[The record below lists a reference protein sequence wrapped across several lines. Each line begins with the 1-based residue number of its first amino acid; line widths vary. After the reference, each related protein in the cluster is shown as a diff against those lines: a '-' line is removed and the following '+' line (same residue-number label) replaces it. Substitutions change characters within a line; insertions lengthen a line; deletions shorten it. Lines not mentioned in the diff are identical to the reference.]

1 MDNPLLARYAEC
13 IFWLARSV
21 ERAENLARIIE
32 VNETFSRDRSGSH
45 NWLSIVELNTD
56 EKAFFAKHRT
66 ASAENVIQFYVTDA
80 DNSTSIVSALTNARE
95 NARTLRPLVSTE
107 MWVQLNVT
115 YNRAIAIDPAE
126 LAPGNLSR
134 LLTEIKEACQT
145 FTGITEGTFYR
156 DQAWWFYQLGR
167 YIERADQTTRLL
179 DNKYYILTKGAGTD
193 APLEVGQWHAV
204 LRSASGYHA
213 FRRVHSSD
221 LTPARV
227 AAFLLFNPA
236 FPRSVHLCLRE
247 VQNALSELKSHYA
260 LRGGNDVAEGLDQL
274 RTILA
279 SRSIEQVIAGGLHE
293 FIDFIQRYLIAVT
306 IRLSAAFFGHE
317 PEAEGQERAHGDFPP
332 VAYSSQ
338 MQT

>member
-21 ERAENLARIIE
+21 ERAENLARILE

-45 NWLSIVELNTD
+45 NWLSIVQLNTD
-56 EKAFFAKHRT
+56 EEAFFAKHKT
-66 ASAENVIQFYVTDA
+66 ASAENVIRFYLADA
-80 DNSTSIVSALTNARE
+80 DNPNSIVSAVTNARA

-115 YNRAIAIDPAE
+115 YNRVIAVAPSE
-126 LAPGNLSR
+126 LMPGNLSR

-156 DQAWWFYQLGR
+156 DQAWWFYRMGCYL
-167 YIERADQTTRLL
+167 ERADQTTRLL
-179 DNKYYILTKGAGTD
+179 DNKYYILTKGAGSD
-193 APLEVGQWHAV
+193 APFEVGQWHAV

-213 FRRVHSSD
+213 FRRIHSSD

-227 AAFLLFNPA
+227 ADFLLFNPA

-247 VQNALSELKSHYA
+247 VQSALTELKSRYA

-274 RTILA
+274 RAILGA
-279 SRSIEQVIAGGLHE
+279 RSIQQVIAGGLHE

-306 IRLSAAFFGHE
+306 IRLSTAFFGHE
-317 PEAEGQERAHGDFPP
+317 PEPKDAEQGYLGFPP